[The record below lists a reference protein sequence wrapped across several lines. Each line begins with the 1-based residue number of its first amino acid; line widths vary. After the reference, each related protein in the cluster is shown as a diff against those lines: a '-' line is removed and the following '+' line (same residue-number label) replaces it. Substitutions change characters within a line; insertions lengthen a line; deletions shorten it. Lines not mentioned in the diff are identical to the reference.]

1 MTWEHLQRGR
11 WIETALGKTEDM
23 EAPEGSLV
31 AAVVERRGQIYSH
44 LRGKI
49 NRIPGERFG
58 AGGVEEASEVD
69 RSGVSSP
76 SWLLEDQQINAA
88 ALGGCG

>member
-1 MTWEHLQRGR
+1 M
-11 WIETALGKTEDM
+11 GKTEDM

-49 NRIPGERFG
+49 NSHLRGKINRIRR
-58 AGGVEEASEVD
+58 AI
-69 RSGVSSP
+69 RCR
-76 SWLLEDQQINAA
+76 
-88 ALGGCG
+88 GCGGSFGSGPLRRFQPFLAAGRPAD